1 MRLAIVKKVEEEEA
15 RMVYRDKETI
25 EKSRKKMNT
34 LRRKAKG
41 NTTEELRTWREI
53 KH

>member
-1 MRLAIVKKVEEEEA
+1 MVKKVEEEEA
-15 RMVYRDKETI
+15 RMVYRKEETI
-25 EKSRKKMNT
+25 KKSREKMNT

-41 NTTEELRTWREI
+41 NTTEELRTWRGV